1 MGRGAT
7 AGLYGLAWGSLAVVV
22 MVSCVAPKAA
32 PSWPSGIEAG
42 PDKLEDAHA
51 AEGGADAS
59 SDVTTDAGG
68 DVHAAS
74 VDPFGLEP
82 GLRGERVRVRT
93 TAWGRS
99 AVNVGPGFDLER
111 PTLAIVYATPNG
123 NTLEETLGRRRA
135 DGEAF
140 RYDIQHVLAQT
151 RLLRS
156 AMPDTNVVLAVV
168 EEKGLSWPTWVKHEG
183 RPTARSVLA
192 EPIAFLP
199 SASVVWASHSG
210 GGSLVLAA
218 IQEAPIPSEVTTVAF
233 LDSHYAFE
241 EGSGHGRRLAAWLR
255 ANEAHRLVAIAYDDR
270 RIRLHGRPVVSKKGG
285 SFRATDRLRDA
296 LRHEG
301 FPLSHDHVGP
311 FDRYLAASGRV
322 DLRVHPNR
330 ENRILHSA
338 LVSDENGFAFAVALG
353 RGARAEA
360 AARFGRPR
368 LFAAYEDDAPPAS
381 TPSGD
386 AGARPSE
393 SVSASPA
400 P

>member
-1 MGRGAT
+1 MGRGT
-7 AGLYGLAWGSLAVVV
+7 TTGLFGLAWGSFVVV
-22 MVSCVAPKAA
+22 AMASCVSPKVAPA
-32 PSWPSGIEAG
+32 WSGSADAG
-42 PDKLEDAHA
+42 SVEVEDALA
-51 AEGGADAS
+51 AEGAADGS
-59 SDVTTDAGG
+59 SDVTTDGGG
-68 DVHAAS
+68 DVHVTS

-111 PTLAIVYATPNG
+111 PTIAIVYAAPNG

-135 DGEAF
+135 EGEAF

-151 RLLRS
+151 RLLRA
-156 AMPDTNVVLAVV
+156 AMSDTNVVLAVV
-168 EEKGLSWPTWVKHEG
+168 EEKGLSWPTWVKREG
-183 RPTARSVLA
+183 RPSARAVLA
-192 EPIAFLP
+192 EPIAFVP
-199 SASVVWASHSG
+199 KAEVVWASHSG

-218 IQEAPIPSEVTTVAF
+218 IQEAPIPNDVTTVVF

-241 EGSGHGRRLAAWLR
+241 EGSGHGKRLAAWVR
-255 ANEAHRLVAIAYDDR
+255 ANESHRLVAIAYDDR

-285 SFRATDRLRDA
+285 SYRATDRMRDA

-301 FPLSHDHVGP
+301 LPLTHDHVGP
-311 FDRYLAASGRV
+311 FDRYLAAGGRV

-381 TPSGD
+381 APSADG
-386 AGARPSE
+386 GALVGE
-393 SVSASPA
+393 SASVTPA

>member
-1 MGRGAT
+1 MGRGT
-7 AGLYGLAWGSLAVVV
+7 KAGLFGLAWGSLAMMLVA
-22 MVSCVAPKAA
+22 SCVAPNAA
-32 PSWPSGIEAG
+32 PSWPRGVDAG
-42 PDKLEDAHA
+42 PAKLDDAHA
-51 AEGGADAS
+51 AEDAADGS
-59 SDVTTDAGG
+59 RDVTTDGGG
-68 DVHAAS
+68 DVRAAS

-111 PTLAIVYATPNG
+111 PTIAIVYAAPNG

-151 RLLRS
+151 RLLRA

-168 EEKGLSWPTWVKHEG
+168 EEKGLSWPTWVKREG
-183 RPTARSVLA
+183 RSSARAVLA
-192 EPIAFLP
+192 EPIAFVP
-199 SASVVWASHSG
+199 SAEVVWASHSG

-241 EGSGHGRRLAAWLR
+241 EGSGHGKRLAAWLR

-285 SFRATDRLRDA
+285 SFRATDRMRDA

-301 FPLSHDHVGP
+301 LPLAHDHVGP

-381 TPSGD
+381 ATSADGGAL
-386 AGARPSE
+386 AGE
-393 SVSASPA
+393 SASVGPA

>member
-1 MGRGAT
+1 MGRGAK
-7 AGLYGLAWGSLAVVV
+7 AGLFGLAWGSLAVLV
-22 MVSCVAPKAA
+22 MASCVSPKAA
-32 PSWPSGIEAG
+32 PSWPGGMDAG
-42 PDKLEDAHA
+42 PAKVEDALA
-51 AEGGADAS
+51 LEADADAS
-59 SDVTTDAGG
+59 GGVATDGGG
-68 DVHAAS
+68 DVRATS

-82 GLRGERVRVRT
+82 GPRGERVRVRT

-111 PTLAIVYATPNG
+111 PTIAIVYAAPNG

-135 DGEAF
+135 EGEAF

-151 RLLRS
+151 RLLRA

-168 EEKGLSWPTWVKHEG
+168 EEKGLSWPTWVKREG
-183 RPTARSVLA
+183 RPSARSVLA
-192 EPIAFLP
+192 EPIAFVP

-241 EGSGHGRRLAAWLR
+241 EGSGHGKRLATWLR

-270 RIRLHGRPVVSKKGG
+270 RIRLHGRRVVSKKGG
-285 SFRATDRLRDA
+285 SFRATDRMRDA
-296 LRHEG
+296 LRREG
-301 FPLSHDHVGP
+301 FLLVHDHVGP
-311 FDRYLAASGRV
+311 FDRYLAAGGRV
-322 DLRVHPNR
+322 DLRVHPNH

-368 LFAAYEDDAPPAS
+368 LFATYEDDAPPAS
-381 TPSGD
+381 APSGD
-386 AGARPSE
+386 GGALAGEGA
-393 SVSASPA
+393 SAGNA